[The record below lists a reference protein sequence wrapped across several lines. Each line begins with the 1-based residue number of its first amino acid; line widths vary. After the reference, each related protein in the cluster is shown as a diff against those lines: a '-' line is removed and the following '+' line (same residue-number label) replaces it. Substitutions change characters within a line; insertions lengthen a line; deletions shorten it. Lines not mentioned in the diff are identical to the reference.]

1 MPMIRITPHL
11 SIDESELQEH
21 FIRASGP
28 GGQNVNKVSTAVQLR
43 FDVAHSPSLSDDVR
57 RRLKNLAGN
66 RLTEEGV
73 LIIEAKRFRSQMR
86 NREDAL
92 ARLIELLQRAA
103 ETPRIRHKTKPTLAS
118 KLRRLEIKQRRGN
131 TKKLR
136 RAVHKLEN

>member
-1 MPMIRITPHL
+1 MIRITPHL